1 MRDRTKVVALVCGFA
16 VVALLLVMDSSAAP
30 NVMPI
35 HRMQVI
41 LYKWDALSNATQRWA
56 SSFGT
61 DQLFVDL

>member
-41 LYKWDALSNATQRWA
+41 LYK
-56 SSFGT
+56 
-61 DQLFVDL
+61 